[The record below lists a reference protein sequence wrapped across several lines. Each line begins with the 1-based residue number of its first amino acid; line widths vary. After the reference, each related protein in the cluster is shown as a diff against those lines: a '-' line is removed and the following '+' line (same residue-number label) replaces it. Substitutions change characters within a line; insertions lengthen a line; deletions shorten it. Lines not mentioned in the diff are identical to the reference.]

1 MKEVKIESIIQVFD
15 NFQELPEDIASLMNN
30 AIAIRQKSYSPYSN
44 FSVGAAILLDNG
56 KIITGNNQ
64 ENASYPSGLCA
75 ERTAIYYAG
84 AHYPNAKII
93 KMALTAGSKLK
104 PTITPIPPCGA
115 CRQAIAEYEVK
126 QNSPIE
132 IYFMGETGKVAKSH
146 SLANLLPLIFDNSV
160 L

>member
-1 MKEVKIESIIQVFD
+1 MKEVKIETTIQVYD
-15 NFQELPEDIASLMNN
+15 NISDVAEDVQSLMSKASEARNN
-30 AIAIRQKSYSPYSN
+30 AYAPYSK

-56 KIITGNNQ
+56 EIVTGSNQ

-84 AHYPNAKII
+84 AKYPKAKFV
-93 KMALTAGSKLK
+93 KMAIIAGSQIH
-104 PTITPIPPCGA
+104 PTLTPIPPCGA

-126 QNSPIE
+126 QDIPIE
-132 IYFMGETGKVAKSH
+132 LFFMGETGKVVRSN
-146 SLANLLPLIFDNSV
+146 SLANLLPLIFDKSA